1 MPCHDSAKEVL
12 PHFIADILAGY
23 MDKGVVEGDAKP
35 SEQDIIFLRFCEHF
49 RCYSSGLSNRRRLFP
64 AVTESHFS
72 FSERKENHQ
81 MSL

>member
-1 MPCHDSAKEVL
+1 
-12 PHFIADILAGY
+12 
-23 MDKGVVEGDAKP
+23 
-35 SEQDIIFLRFCEHF
+35 
-49 RCYSSGLSNRRRLFP
+49 LSNRRRLFP